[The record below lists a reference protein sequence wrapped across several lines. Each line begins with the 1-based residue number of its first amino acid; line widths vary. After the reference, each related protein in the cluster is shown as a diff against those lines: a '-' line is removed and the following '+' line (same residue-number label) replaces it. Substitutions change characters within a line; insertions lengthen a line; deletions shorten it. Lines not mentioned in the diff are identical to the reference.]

1 MKNGFDGINAAL
13 QEGRCYYCG
22 GAVEPRIEDSCCGTY
37 CPKCAMFLV
46 VTTYIPPVREDR
58 TRYRIH
64 LHHADAHN
72 PQHIRTLARL
82 IGCNYPQTR
91 AFIAEPCP
99 LIAENLA
106 PEILA
111 IRQRLDAVAIAYR
124 ITPPFP
130 YNNTDDAPS

>member
-22 GAVEPRIEDSCCGTY
+22 DAVEPRIEDSCCGTY

-82 IGCNYPQTR
+82 IGRNYPQTR

-99 LIAENLA
+99 L
-106 PEILA
+106 
-111 IRQRLDAVAIAYR
+111 
-124 ITPPFP
+124 
-130 YNNTDDAPS
+130 